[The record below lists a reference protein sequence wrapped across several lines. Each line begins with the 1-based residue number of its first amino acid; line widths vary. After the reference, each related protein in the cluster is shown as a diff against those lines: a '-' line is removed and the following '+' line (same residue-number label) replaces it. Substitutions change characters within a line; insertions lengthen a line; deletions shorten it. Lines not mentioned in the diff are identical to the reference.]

1 MKISRDAIAYLNIDK
16 NLSPEIPLKE
26 FKEIDTLVN
35 IKGNAAGFPPFTRGL
50 HCRMYLHKPWTIR
63 QYAGFST
70 AEESNDFY
78 KKNLKGGQKG
88 LSVAFDL
95 PTHRGY
101 DSDHILARADVGKAG
116 VAIDSVEDMKRLFK
130 DIPLDQMSVS
140 MTMNG
145 AVLPIMAFYIVAAE
159 EQGTPLKSLSGTI
172 QNDILKEFLVRNT
185 YIYPPEPS
193 LEIISH
199 IFQYT
204 AAQMPKFNSISISG
218 YHMQEAGAT
227 TAQELAYTIAN
238 GLAYV
243 KLGIDSGLEID
254 QFAPRLSFFWGIG
267 MDPVAE
273 IAKLRASRTIW
284 ASKMQQWNPKN
295 PKSLMLRAHCQT
307 SGWSLAAQDPFNNV
321 TRTTVE
327 AMAAVLGGT
336 QSLHTNA
343 LDEAIALPTDFSAR
357 IARNTQIFLQEESG
371 IKEIIDPLGGSL
383 LVEQKTAD
391 LIAETEKI
399 LSDIEKEG
407 GIIQWIK
414 EGKAKTSIEEAATL
428 KQANIDNSSDI
439 LVGVNTFNDEMEPPI
454 DHLEIDN
461 LAVLE
466 KQKEQLKQL
475 KSQRDESAVKLA
487 LLEIEIAAKKILDA
501 DLKQNT
507 TSQEKMDPSR
517 NLLHLS
523 VIAARKRATLGEISQ
538 ALEHV
543 FGRYKAKQHLFSG
556 VYSKGIKSDKTF
568 ELAREKVQDY
578 LRHSGRRPRIMLA
591 KIGQDGH
598 DRGIKIVATS
608 LADIGFDVDLGPLFQ
623 TAENAVKQAIENDVH
638 FLGISSLAGGHKT
651 ILQDLQLALKKA
663 NAFDIKIVLGGIIP
677 IKDITI
683 LKENGAKAVFGPGVP
698 MAKTAIEL
706 LEILASE
713 LE

>member
-1 MKISRDAIAYLNIDK
+1 
-16 NLSPEIPLKE
+16 
-26 FKEIDTLVN
+26 
-35 IKGNAAGFPPFTRGL
+35 
-50 HCRMYLHKPWTIR
+50 
-63 QYAGFST
+63 
-70 AEESNDFY
+70 
-78 KKNLKGGQKG
+78 
-88 LSVAFDL
+88 
-95 PTHRGY
+95 
-101 DSDHILARADVGKAG
+101 
-116 VAIDSVEDMKRLFK
+116 LFK

-204 AAQMPKFNSISISG
+204 AAQMPKFNCISISG

-507 TSQEKMDPSR
+507 TGQEKMDPSR

-543 FGRYKAKQHLFSG
+543 FGRYKAKQYLFSG

-677 IKDITI
+677 IKDTTI

>member
-1 MKISRDAIAYLNIDK
+1 
-16 NLSPEIPLKE
+16 
-26 FKEIDTLVN
+26 
-35 IKGNAAGFPPFTRGL
+35 
-50 HCRMYLHKPWTIR
+50 
-63 QYAGFST
+63 
-70 AEESNDFY
+70 
-78 KKNLKGGQKG
+78 
-88 LSVAFDL
+88 
-95 PTHRGY
+95 
-101 DSDHILARADVGKAG
+101 
-116 VAIDSVEDMKRLFK
+116 
-130 DIPLDQMSVS
+130 
-140 MTMNG
+140 
-145 AVLPIMAFYIVAAE
+145 
-159 EQGTPLKSLSGTI
+159 
-172 QNDILKEFLVRNT
+172 
-185 YIYPPEPS
+185 
-193 LEIISH
+193 
-199 IFQYT
+199 
-204 AAQMPKFNSISISG
+204 
-218 YHMQEAGAT
+218 
-227 TAQELAYTIAN
+227 
-238 GLAYV
+238 
-243 KLGIDSGLEID
+243 
-254 QFAPRLSFFWGIG
+254 
-267 MDPVAE
+267 
-273 IAKLRASRTIW
+273 
-284 ASKMQQWNPKN
+284 
-295 PKSLMLRAHCQT
+295 
-307 SGWSLAAQDPFNNV
+307 
-321 TRTTVE
+321 TVE

-663 NAFDIKIVLGGIIP
+663 HAFDIKIVLGGIIP

>member
-1 MKISRDAIAYLNIDK
+1 
-16 NLSPEIPLKE
+16 
-26 FKEIDTLVN
+26 
-35 IKGNAAGFPPFTRGL
+35 
-50 HCRMYLHKPWTIR
+50 MYLHKPWTIR

-487 LLEIEIAAKKILDA
+487 LLEIEIAAKNILDA

-663 NAFDIKIVLGGIIP
+663 HAFDIKIVLGGIIP

>member
-1 MKISRDAIAYLNIDK
+1 
-16 NLSPEIPLKE
+16 
-26 FKEIDTLVN
+26 
-35 IKGNAAGFPPFTRGL
+35 
-50 HCRMYLHKPWTIR
+50 
-63 QYAGFST
+63 
-70 AEESNDFY
+70 
-78 KKNLKGGQKG
+78 
-88 LSVAFDL
+88 
-95 PTHRGY
+95 
-101 DSDHILARADVGKAG
+101 
-116 VAIDSVEDMKRLFK
+116 
-130 DIPLDQMSVS
+130 
-140 MTMNG
+140 
-145 AVLPIMAFYIVAAE
+145 
-159 EQGTPLKSLSGTI
+159 
-172 QNDILKEFLVRNT
+172 
-185 YIYPPEPS
+185 
-193 LEIISH
+193 
-199 IFQYT
+199 
-204 AAQMPKFNSISISG
+204 
-218 YHMQEAGAT
+218 
-227 TAQELAYTIAN
+227 
-238 GLAYV
+238 
-243 KLGIDSGLEID
+243 
-254 QFAPRLSFFWGIG
+254 
-267 MDPVAE
+267 
-273 IAKLRASRTIW
+273 
-284 ASKMQQWNPKN
+284 
-295 PKSLMLRAHCQT
+295 
-307 SGWSLAAQDPFNNV
+307 
-321 TRTTVE
+321 
-327 AMAAVLGGT
+327 
-336 QSLHTNA
+336 
-343 LDEAIALPTDFSAR
+343 
-357 IARNTQIFLQEESG
+357 
-371 IKEIIDPLGGSL
+371 
-383 LVEQKTAD
+383 
-391 LIAETEKI
+391 
-399 LSDIEKEG
+399 
-407 GIIQWIK
+407 
-414 EGKAKTSIEEAATL
+414 
-428 KQANIDNSSDI
+428 
-439 LVGVNTFNDEMEPPI
+439 
-454 DHLEIDN
+454 N

-677 IKDITI
+677 IKDIAI